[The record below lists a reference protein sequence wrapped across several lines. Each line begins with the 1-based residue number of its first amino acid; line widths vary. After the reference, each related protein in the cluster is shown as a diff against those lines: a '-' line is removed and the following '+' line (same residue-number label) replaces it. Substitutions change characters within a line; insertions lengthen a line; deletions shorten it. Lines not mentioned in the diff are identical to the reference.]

1 MPPIPLKGYP
11 NEQGTNKPDIS
22 DMQKP
27 GKTGSNRIEGENRM
41 EMSPMRSS
49 VQSVNRDEPSTNN
62 NSPGRLKFFKGKYC
76 GSPRRDLPSLKL
88 CHISFH

>member
-41 EMSPMRSS
+41 EMSPMRNS
-49 VQSVNRDEPSTNN
+49 VQTVNRDEASTNN
-62 NSPGRLKFFKGKYC
+62 NSPGRLKFFKGKHC
-76 GSPRRDLPSLKL
+76 RSPRRDL
-88 CHISFH
+88 